1 MLLNS
6 IALLLALVLLVALAG
21 RGNVFAVRPAGDRR
35 EGREGRDGRAGRAP
49 LEASQASP
57 EAPAS
62 LPSSDERQA
71 GRARFFVT
79 LFRLALFVAIAASA
93 ALVVEYQNAGDPAF
107 CGVTSGCFAVRISPY
122 SRFLG
127 VPLPNLGLAAFT
139 ALLTASLLARARWHH
154 VAIAA
159 ASAVGGLAA
168 AALLGLQSLVIG
180 AFCAWC
186 VAVDLAAFAA
196 AITSALVARQAWRM
210 PARAFERAAQGGSL
224 GVTVWGAAAAAAVG
238 LPFLWGSH
246 PVVPPLP
253 PELAALQEPGKIT
266 IVAFTDFECPF
277 CRRLHP
283 ELSKIEE
290 PYGDRVRHVRKMV
303 PLPIHPGALPAAKA
317 YVCTPEDK
325 REQAAALL
333 YSAPP
338 SKLTDERVASV
349 LSPLGLSAAELAA
362 CLAAPET
369 QAAIDADVAL
379 YGRMEA
385 RGLPTTYVGRR
396 LVVAYNPE
404 RIRDA
409 LRREAAGDDMSLPL
423 PWLFVALFG
432 AAAVAVLVG
441 GRDRSRGAADEGG
454 AAPSSS
460 SPERS

>member
-6 IALLLALVLLVALAG
+6 IALLLALVLLVVLAG

-35 EGREGRDGRAGRAP
+35 EGRDGRPGRAP
-49 LEASQASP
+49 LEAPRASP
-57 EAPAS
+57 DAPAP
-62 LPSSDERQA
+62 LPSSDEREA

-107 CGVTSGCFAVRISPY
+107 CGVSSGCFAVRISPY
-122 SRFLG
+122 SHVLG

-139 ALLTASLLARARWHH
+139 TLLTASLLARTRWHH
-154 VAIAA
+154 VAIAT

-168 AALLGLQSLVIG
+168 VVLLGLQTFAIG

-186 VAVDLAAFAA
+186 IAVDLAALAA
-196 AITSALVARQAWRM
+196 AVTSALVLRQARRM
-210 PARAFERAAQGGSL
+210 PAAAFDSAAHGGL
-224 GVTVWGAAAAAAVG
+224 LPTTVWGAAAVAAIV

-246 PVVPPLP
+246 PVIPPLP
-253 PELAALQEPGKIT
+253 SELAALQEPGKVT

-277 CRRLHP
+277 CRKLHP

-290 PYGDRVRHVRKMV
+290 PYGDKLRHVRKMV
-303 PLPIHPGALPAAKA
+303 PLPSHPGALPAAKA

-333 YSAPP
+333 YSASP

-349 LSPLGLSAAELAA
+349 LSPLGLSAADLAA

-369 QAAIDADVAL
+369 QAAIDVDVAL

-396 LVVAYNPE
+396 LVVGYNPD

-409 LRREAAGDDMSLPL
+409 LRREAAGDDVSLPL

-432 AAAVAVLVG
+432 VAAVAVLLG
-441 GRDRSRGAADEGG
+441 GRDRSRRAAEEGS